1 VAIAGRRWT
10 LAVPFVLVI
19 PIKLVVER
27 AVVKLLVDRER
38 PFVSYGPD
46 IIVRGGNFDGLSYPS
61 GHALTA
67 FAIAVLVASVLPLA
81 WRPAPITLAALVGVA
96 RLYMGEHNLYD
107 VVAGAALGVLIGM
120 LLWYFVMAQPAIAG
134 RMSRPRTQPT

>member
-1 VAIAGRRWT
+1 
-10 LAVPFVLVI
+10 
-19 PIKLVVER
+19 
-27 AVVKLLVDRER
+27 
-38 PFVSYGPD
+38 
-46 IIVRGGNFDGLSYPS
+46 
-61 GHALTA
+61 
-67 FAIAVLVASVLPLA
+67 
-81 WRPAPITLAALVGVA
+81 LAALVGVA